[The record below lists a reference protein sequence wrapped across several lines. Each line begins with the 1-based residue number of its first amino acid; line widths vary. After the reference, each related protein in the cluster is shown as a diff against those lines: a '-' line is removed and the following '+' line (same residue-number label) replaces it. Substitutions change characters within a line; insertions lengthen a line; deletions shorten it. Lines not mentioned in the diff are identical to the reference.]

1 MPFHGS
7 PFTSDLSPAARVDE
21 LAKNRGNQVAIVYEG
36 STYTYAALAAQSR
49 RLAAVLSD
57 SGAVQGERIGYLGG
71 NSLAF
76 LTTFLAA
83 ARIGAVFVPVNSRLT
98 APEIALILDDCAP
111 HSLIVE
117 PGHRE
122 IVASALAENDNDGI
136 ELLWAPGDPVLD
148 GSTTSPAFADVALDE
163 QFTDARSVRQR
174 CEADQVAMLTYTSG
188 TTGYPKGVELTHG
201 NLWWNGVNL
210 DMAAPAMPGD
220 ITLVVA
226 PLFHTAPFGCFT
238 LRTLLRGGTVVLRR
252 DFEPA
257 QLLADLVDYRVNT
270 VFAVPAMFAA
280 AAAVPEFADADL
292 SALRTAVTA
301 GAPAHAELIGR
312 YLDRGVTL
320 QQAYGLTETLFA
332 TCLPAHKAAS
342 APASAGLPLPYT
354 EIRVVDPASRSVL
367 DEPGACGEVCLRGPT
382 VAGGYRNNDVA
393 TAASF
398 DAEGWF
404 HTGDVGYLDDDGCL
418 YLVDRLKDMIIVG
431 GDNVYSAEVEQ
442 VLGHYPGIIDVA
454 VVGVPDPYE
463 GESVVA
469 IMLCENGIEP
479 SLPELRRF
487 AQAELARY
495 KLPTRVVHAEKIPRN
510 AMGKI
515 DKVTIRA
522 VLADDDEHRFSDAAT
537 GSPARTADAASRLG
551 AGGLRTLASLPADE
565 QRRAVFDLVTASI
578 ARTMHTAPA
587 TLTAQDRFDDLG
599 LSSLAAVE
607 LSRGLGFALGR
618 RLPTTIVFDHA
629 TVGALV
635 KHLQTQL
642 AAEVRRS
649 PALEHLTEFERVV
662 RQDPP
667 GEALRT
673 ELRTRLRSSL
683 NRLAADEAP
692 ATAATA
698 RPDPVAEASDS
709 ELFILLDAALG
720 SV

>member
-21 LAKNRGNQVAIVYEG
+21 LARNRGKQVAIVYEG
-36 STYTYAALAAQSR
+36 ATYTYAALAAQSR
-49 RLAAVLSD
+49 RLAATLSD
-57 SGAVQGERIGYLGG
+57 SGAGEGERIGYLGG
-71 NSLAF
+71 NSVAF

-83 ARIGAVFVPVNSRLT
+83 ARMGAVFVPVNPRLT
-98 APEIALILDDCAP
+98 APEVALILDDCAP

-117 PGHRE
+117 PGHRQ
-122 IVASALAENDNDGI
+122 IVAEALAETDNDGVQ
-136 ELLWAPGDPVLD
+136 LLWAPGDPVLD
-148 GSTTSPAFADVALDE
+148 GPTTSPAFADGPLDE
-163 QFTDARSVRQR
+163 RFTDDRSALQR
-174 CEADQVAMLTYTSG
+174 CDADRVAMLTYTSG
-188 TTGYPKGVELTHG
+188 TTGRPKGVELTHG

-210 DMAAPAMPGD
+210 DMVAPAMPGD

-252 DFEPA
+252 NFEPSH
-257 QLLADLVDYRVNT
+257 LLADLVDYRVNT

-332 TCLPAHKAAS
+332 TCLPAQQAAT

-354 EIRVVDPASRSVL
+354 EIRVIDPASRYVL
-367 DEPGACGEVCLRGPT
+367 DEPGARGEVCLRGPT

-393 TAASF
+393 TAAAF
-398 DAEGWF
+398 DADGWF

-442 VLGHYPGIIDVA
+442 VLGHFPGVVDVA

-469 IMLCENGIEP
+469 IVLCENGTEP
-479 SLPELRRF
+479 SLAELRRF
-487 AQAELARY
+487 AQTELARY

-515 DKVTIRA
+515 DKVRIRA
-522 VLADDDEHRFSDAAT
+522 VLADGDEHRFSEAAT
-537 GSPARTADAASRLG
+537 GGPARTVGASEPRADG
-551 AGGLRTLASLPADE
+551 PRTLASLPPDE
-565 QRRAVFDLVTASI
+565 QRRAVFDLVAASI
-578 ARTMHTAPA
+578 ARTVHAAPA

-607 LSRGLGFALGR
+607 LSRGLGVALGR
-618 RLPTTIVFDHA
+618 RLPTTVVFDHA

-642 AAEVRRS
+642 AAEARRS

-667 GEALRT
+667 GDALRV

-683 NRLAADEAP
+683 NRLAATQ
-692 ATAATA
+692 ATTT

-709 ELFILLDAALG
+709 ELFTLLDAALG